1 MFSMIISWLKKK
13 IKNIYDNEL
22 QAHCIMSENN
32 LNLLNEI
39 LLKTSFGALQ
49 VFNVFKGAAIIIFSW
64 GHCRHRK
71 VWNARNRTL
80 ECCMNAIKNTDQ
92 EVIIKEFTP
101 YFLCF

>member
-39 LLKTSFGALQ
+39 LTQNLFWRFAGL
-49 VFNVFKGAAIIIFSW
+49 
-64 GHCRHRK
+64 
-71 VWNARNRTL
+71 
-80 ECCMNAIKNTDQ
+80 
-92 EVIIKEFTP
+92 
-101 YFLCF
+101 